1 MKKRLSFKKLLKNL
15 LIFQIFSPSH
25 KSCVYEY
32 IQYKI
37 TISVVMKFNI
47 ILLIMKSIIFCVTK
61 ETIAGSVKA
70 KNHWFTAIFISQIK
84 K

>member
-1 MKKRLSFKKLLKNL
+1 
-15 LIFQIFSPSH
+15 
-25 KSCVYEY
+25 
-32 IQYKI
+32 
-37 TISVVMKFNI
+37 MKFNI

-84 K
+84 KWIEFTFKCLAMNINNFFPVTV